1 MISGQEDNV
10 PEIGVVSYDD
20 RILRDDAPRVQA
32 FDIHRTEASK
42 TLSQPPSA
50 ALMSAWS
57 AQISRVVRAS
67 AELSEHVTS
76 DMLALFPRVPKV
88 EPVET

>member
-1 MISGQEDNV
+1 MMIGYCV
-10 PEIGVVSYDD
+10 TTRPEYRLLI
-20 RILRDDAPRVQA
+20 
-32 FDIHRTEASK
+32 IHRTEASK
-42 TLSQPPSA
+42 TFVTATISCFDERL
-50 ALMSAWS
+50 S

-76 DMLALFPRVPKV
+76 DMLALFPRFLKV